1 MHKQCVPGVR
11 FDFWVPGNEATFSD
25 CLGMRLHS
33 QIVWERGYILRL
45 SGNEV
50 RGPLSASGAKMA
62 QDVGMV

>member
-1 MHKQCVPGVR
+1 MQNSVYRAFASIFG
-11 FDFWVPGNEATFSD
+11 

>member
-33 QIVWERGYILRL
+33 QIVW
-45 SGNEV
+45 
-50 RGPLSASGAKMA
+50 K
-62 QDVGMV
+62 